1 MRPTPLHILFSLFL
15 AFSAAT
21 TFAAD
26 IFSELKV
33 AIERDD
39 ASELQRILRTGADL
53 SDFDLNH
60 LAYQKNFTRPL
71 SAAVHLAVVGGDI
84 SIVEQLIISGANS
97 NLADGSGNTPLHL
110 ASKAGHSEIVNLL
123 LTQAVKINQLN
134 IAGESALQ
142 LARNNSKRVIE
153 SLLLAAG
160 TLDSDKGSFTES
172 NLLLSRE
179 VDYQNQSEKFS
190 FFAISNDV
198 SRLVT
203 VETSNRISLF
213 NPSAGLFVHSVALAK
228 TPLQVILSGN
238 QLILGYTDHLE
249 IRALE
254 TLEVLQHY
262 ETKAAAKL
270 IIKIANKPHLVYSD
284 KNDVFSI
291 NINTGE
297 QNRIYSSWSLKNL
310 NLSYTGDTLFI
321 ADSFS
326 VTTFET
332 ANFKQIGRF
341 SEAYI
346 GS

>member
-71 SAAVHLAVVGGDI
+71 SAAVHLA
-84 SIVEQLIISGANS
+84 
-97 NLADGSGNTPLHL
+97 DGSGNTTLHL
-110 ASKAGHSEIVNLL
+110 VSKAGHSEIVNLL

-134 IAGESALQ
+134 IASESALQ

-160 TLDSDKGSFTES
+160 ALDSDKGSFTES
-172 NLLLSRE
+172 SLLVSRE

-190 FFAISNDV
+190 FFAISNDG

-262 ETKAAAKL
+262 ETKDISAKRKLALVSTVDL
-270 IIKIANKPHLVYSD
+270 IFGMKPCFYRARKS
-284 KNDVFSI
+284 NS
-291 NINTGE
+291 
-297 QNRIYSSWSLKNL
+297 R
-310 NLSYTGDTLFI
+310 
-321 ADSFS
+321 
-326 VTTFET
+326 
-332 ANFKQIGRF
+332 
-341 SEAYI
+341 
-346 GS
+346 

>member
-71 SAAVHLAVVGGDI
+71 SAAVHLA
-84 SIVEQLIISGANS
+84 
-97 NLADGSGNTPLHL
+97 DGSGNTTLHL
-110 ASKAGHSEIVNLL
+110 VSKAGHSEIVNLL

-160 TLDSDKGSFTES
+160 ALDSDKGSFTES
-172 NLLLSRE
+172 SLLVSRE

-190 FFAISNDV
+190 FFAISNDG

-262 ETKAAAKL
+262 ETKDISAKRKLALVSTVDL
-270 IIKIANKPHLVYSD
+270 IFGMSRVFIAHA
-284 KNDVFSI
+284 
-291 NINTGE
+291 
-297 QNRIYSSWSLKNL
+297 NRIPGNYLVFRSSEEARAWLAEPRDPSTLK
-310 NLSYTGDTLFI
+310 
-321 ADSFS
+321 
-326 VTTFET
+326 
-332 ANFKQIGRF
+332 K
-341 SEAYI
+341 
-346 GS
+346 

>member
-71 SAAVHLAVVGGDI
+71 SAAVHLA
-84 SIVEQLIISGANS
+84 
-97 NLADGSGNTPLHL
+97 DGSGNTTLHL
-110 ASKAGHSEIVNLL
+110 VSKAGHSEIVNLL

-134 IAGESALQ
+134 IASESALQ

-172 NLLLSRE
+172 SLLVSRE

-190 FFAISNDV
+190 FFAISNDG

-238 QLILGYTDHLE
+238 QLILGYTDQLE

-262 ETKAAAKL
+262 ETKDISAKRKLALVSTVDL
-270 IIKIANKPHLVYSD
+270 IFGMSRVFIAHA
-284 KNDVFSI
+284 
-291 NINTGE
+291 
-297 QNRIYSSWSLKNL
+297 NRILGNYLVFRPSEEARAWFAEPREPSTLK
-310 NLSYTGDTLFI
+310 
-321 ADSFS
+321 
-326 VTTFET
+326 
-332 ANFKQIGRF
+332 K
-341 SEAYI
+341 
-346 GS
+346 